1 MQALR
6 RMNIGYQLDIITSDG
21 VFCLMVYDL
30 DNKFNFLYKMK
41 KDDVK
46 NFCLE
51 IVANEVEISNEMI
64 LSQSKSEDVVDAR
77 HLLVM
82 LMYDIGLYPTSI
94 AKLMGCT
101 VRNINV
107 IISGF
112 SLRCQ
117 RRKLLRNSYE
127 KLRKYIGNNCLTE

>member
-1 MQALR
+1 
-6 RMNIGYQLDIITSDG
+6 
-21 VFCLMVYDL
+21 
-30 DNKFNFLYKMK
+30 MK

-64 LSQSKSEDVVDAR
+64 LSPSKSEDVVDAR

-127 KLRKYIGNNCLTE
+127 KLRKYIGNNCLTEQ